1 MTLPF
6 ENDTSAIVKKLA
18 KRSFHRE
25 RQRNLFAIIALA
37 LTSFMITATFSI
49 GFSYFETYQ
58 MQQIR
63 LMGTTANVGIT
74 NVTEEQL
81 VEIESS
87 SLVLDVGI
95 QQRLGSVDAQ
105 QLQSARLGV
114 VWIDDTEWKAHRLP
128 TISGVVGNY
137 PSSKNEIMLPTWAL
151 KQMGISEP
159 QIGME
164 IVLSY
169 QIGDNNDYLTD
180 TFLLSGYYTDY
191 ISTRTNNRGFIYV
204 STAFKD
210 SLNVSLDNSVTAM
223 IRFQGNDDVD
233 KNCERLQRIIT
244 FTEKQATSVSLFAH
258 TGDIF

>member
-1 MTLPF
+1 MTWPF
-6 ENDTSAIVKKLA
+6 ENDTSNIEKKLA
-18 KRSFHRE
+18 KRSLHHE

-37 LTSFMITATFSI
+37 LTAFMITATFSI

-63 LMGTTANVGIT
+63 LMGTTADAGIT

-81 VEIESS
+81 VEISKS

-95 QQRLGSVDAQ
+95 QQRLGSVDTE
-105 QLQSARLGV
+105 QLRNARLGV
-114 VWIDDTEWKAHRLP
+114 VWINDTEWEHHRLP

-137 PSSKNEIMLPTWAL
+137 PLSKSEIMLPTWVL
-151 KQMGISEP
+151 EQMGISDP

-169 QIGDNNDYLTD
+169 QIGDSYDYVTD

-191 ISTRTNNRGFIYV
+191 IPMRTNNRGYVYV
-204 STAFKD
+204 SSAFKD

-223 IRFQGNDDVD
+223 IRFQGNDNAD
-233 KNCERLQRIIT
+233 KTVKDCGVRLTLQ
-244 FTEKQATSVSLFAH
+244 K
-258 TGDIF
+258 G

>member
-95 QQRLGSVDAQ
+95 QQR
-105 QLQSARLGV
+105 
-114 VWIDDTEWKAHRLP
+114 
-128 TISGVVGNY
+128 
-137 PSSKNEIMLPTWAL
+137 
-151 KQMGISEP
+151 
-159 QIGME
+159 
-164 IVLSY
+164 
-169 QIGDNNDYLTD
+169 
-180 TFLLSGYYTDY
+180 
-191 ISTRTNNRGFIYV
+191 
-204 STAFKD
+204 
-210 SLNVSLDNSVTAM
+210 
-223 IRFQGNDDVD
+223 
-233 KNCERLQRIIT
+233 
-244 FTEKQATSVSLFAH
+244 
-258 TGDIF
+258 